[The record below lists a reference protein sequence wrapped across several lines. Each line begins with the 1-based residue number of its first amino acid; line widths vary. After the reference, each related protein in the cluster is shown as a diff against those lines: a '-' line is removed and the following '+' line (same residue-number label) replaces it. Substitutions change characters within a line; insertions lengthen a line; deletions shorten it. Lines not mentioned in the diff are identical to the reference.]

1 MSKKKRFFFWAAL
14 WFYVSLVV
22 NPFHL
27 QIPTLIY
34 MNTTASL
41 PVGIY
46 FAIPGFGVRD
56 GDIVAY
62 EQDEKV
68 MEVIRRNGWIPNG
81 GHPAFIKYAAIE
93 GGHYEVDS
101 ESLLF
106 RVNGKLI
113 GNAMTSD
120 GKGHTMI
127 PRCGSFEITQGF
139 FLPYT
144 SASRSY
150 DGRYTGTVSTQ
161 RIYSRVIPLLTK

>member
-1 MSKKKRFFFWAAL
+1 MSKRKRFCIWAAL
-14 WFYVSLVV
+14 WLYVILVV

-27 QIPTLIY
+27 QLPTLLY

-41 PVGIY
+41 PIGIY
-46 FAIPGFGVRD
+46 LAIPGVGIRD

-62 EQDEKV
+62 EQDEEV
-68 MEVIRRNGWIPNG
+68 MKVIRRNGWIPNG

-93 GGHYEVDS
+93 GGHYEVDPA
-101 ESLLF
+101 SLLF
-106 RVNGKLI
+106 SINGKLI
-113 GNAMTSD
+113 GNAMTND
-120 GKGHTMI
+120 GKGHDMM
-127 PRCGSFEITQGF
+127 PRCGSFEIEYGS

-144 SASRSY
+144 YASRSY